1 MRYSTKWRQS
11 YRYQIKEQVG
21 GFFRHIHKKII
32 LGTNYDP
39 GVQLVPSASADT
51 KLVLKLLG
59 ILNFFKYAQ
68 NDFGILKSETL
79 VQKLVNLSILQTF

>member
-1 MRYSTKWRQS
+1 MAFSGTFIKKS
-11 YRYQIKEQVG
+11 Y
-21 GFFRHIHKKII
+21 

-51 KLVLKLLG
+51 KLVLSILKLLG

-79 VQKLVNLSILQTF
+79 VQKLVNWSTPNILSILKKIVYLKVR

>member
-1 MRYSTKWRQS
+1 MAFSGTFIKKS
-11 YRYQIKEQVG
+11 Y
-21 GFFRHIHKKII
+21 

-79 VQKLVNLSILQTF
+79 VQKLVNLSILQTFWVYLKKWYT